1 MSVNLNTLKL
11 VIELAQRRRDAAGLG
26 VAQALQSVAQAQAQL
41 EQLMAYAQEGEARW
55 QTRSRMGVGAVLLQ
69 HQRSFSEKVLHAVS
83 FQNNVIAQKND
94 ELSAARA
101 RLAEEEQALAVL
113 EKVAERVRQTQAHA
127 QARREQKQTDEMAM
141 AMRSFQQRQ
150 AEQEQHP

>member
-26 VAQALQSVAQAQAQL
+26 VAQALQSVMQAQAQL

-83 FQNNVIAQKND
+83 FQNNVIAQKSD